1 MSEREFKKIKLGGDS
16 SVEFHNA
23 SKLYKDGFKGVLFE
37 GIFEKYV
44 EEERSTSSGKKFTA
58 KYYIFKSED
67 EVLHH
72 LDSFGLLDRLM
83 QEVNPGDYCRV
94 SYLGKENDYHRCE
107 IEVA

>member
-44 EEERSTSSGKKFTA
+44 EENEDHLMELWDEY
-58 KYYIFKSED
+58 KYENYCGEYF
-67 EVLHH
+67 HH
-72 LDSFGLLDRLM
+72 DD
-83 QEVNPGDYCRV
+83 VDYFNEEQFLEMAELV
-94 SYLGKENDYHRCE
+94 FNGELE
-107 IEVA
+107 